1 MRPRFCA
8 LIKPRDQGGTQLN
21 TDKVLSTTIKKKK
34 KKSILSGRLGRL
46 VSWVQVGILRKDSP
60 GILFIQSLMSRLAEG
75 SNGS

>member
-34 KKSILSGRLGRL
+34 KNPYSAGVWEGWLVGCRWVFSGKILLEFYSYR
-46 VSWVQVGILRKDSP
+46 V
-60 GILFIQSLMSRLAEG
+60 
-75 SNGS
+75 